1 MLHGLKKNKSA
12 HQHQHRGA
20 ENEPPQN
27 YKEDD
32 ASGHKSK
39 EMIKEHT
46 KADAMMNLILDPFP
60 LAYGGESKRQS
71 AFDLVRNG
79 AVQSIQLLRFQFL
92 EHLWIML
99 ERLVVSKLQS
109 ELGLLIRHQI
119 DESLDTMI
127 RDLDLEPQI
136 KKITQRHKEAQL
148 ACMDAQ
154 KSEMALQSALKK
166 LLDPHERGGDE
177 DEKEY
182 TFRSM

>member
-1 MLHGLKKNKSA
+1 
-12 HQHQHRGA
+12 
-20 ENEPPQN
+20 
-27 YKEDD
+27 
-32 ASGHKSK
+32 
-39 EMIKEHT
+39 
-46 KADAMMNLILDPFP
+46 
-60 LAYGGESKRQS
+60 
-71 AFDLVRNG
+71 
-79 AVQSIQLLRFQFL
+79 
-92 EHLWIML
+92 ML

-109 ELGLLIRHQI
+109 ELGQLIRHQI

-136 KKITQRHKEAQL
+136 KRITQRHKEAQL

-166 LLDPHERGGDE
+166 LLDPNERGDE